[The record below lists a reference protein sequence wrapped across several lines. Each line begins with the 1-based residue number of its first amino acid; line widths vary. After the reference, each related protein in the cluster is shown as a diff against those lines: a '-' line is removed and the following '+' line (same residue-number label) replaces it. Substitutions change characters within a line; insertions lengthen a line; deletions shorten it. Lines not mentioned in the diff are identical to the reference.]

1 MKPYTEEEKSILR
14 MFFRDDALKTA
25 EAIYESMSVMEES
38 PEMVLMRSA
47 LQKILT
53 SDEETLIKILNE
65 APMLPS
71 EDGTEE
77 M

>member
-14 MFFRDDALKTA
+14 MFFRDDAVKTA

-38 PEMVLMRSA
+38 TELELMKTA

-65 APMLPS
+65 APVLPS
-71 EDGTEE
+71 EDGTED

>member
-14 MFFRDDALKTA
+14 MFFREDAVKTA
-25 EAIYESMSVMEES
+25 EEIYGSMSVMEES
-38 PEMVLMRSA
+38 HELELMRSA

-53 SDEETLIKILNE
+53 SDEETLMKILNE
-65 APMLPS
+65 VPMLPS
-71 EDGTEE
+71 VDGTEE

>member
-1 MKPYTEEEKSILR
+1 MKPFTEEEKSILR
-14 MFFRDDALKTA
+14 MFFRDDAVKTA

-38 PEMVLMRSA
+38 TELELMKTA

-53 SDEETLIKILNE
+53 SDEEMLMKILNE
-65 APMLPS
+65 VPILPS
-71 EDGTEE
+71 EDGTED

>member
-1 MKPYTEEEKSILR
+1 MKPFTEEEKSILR
-14 MFFRDDALKTA
+14 MFFRDDAVKTA
-25 EAIYESMSVMEES
+25 EAIYGSMSVMEES
-38 PEMVLMRSA
+38 TELELMKTA

>member
-14 MFFRDDALKTA
+14 MFFRDDAVRTA

-38 PEMVLMRSA
+38 TELELMRSA

>member
-1 MKPYTEEEKSILR
+1 MKPFTEEEKSILR
-14 MFFRDDALKTA
+14 MFFRDDAVKTA

-38 PEMVLMRSA
+38 TELELMKTA

-53 SDEETLIKILNE
+53 SDEETLMKILNE
-65 APMLPS
+65 VPMLPS
-71 EDGTEE
+71 EDGTED

>member
-1 MKPYTEEEKSILR
+1 MKPFTEEEKSILR
-14 MFFRDDALKTA
+14 MFFRDDAVRTA

-38 PEMVLMRSA
+38 PELELMRSA

-53 SDEETLIKILNE
+53 SDEETLMKILNE
-65 APMLPS
+65 VPMLPS
-71 EDGTEE
+71 EDGAED